1 MPAAAGVAV
10 AGWFGSAAAG
20 AIASAAVTGA
30 IVGSVIGAATA
41 VMTGGDIFQGALK
54 GALIGGISGGV
65 LKGVSIAAGWSTPG
79 AAMTEAAGAT
89 APTATAPTVAANV
102 PQAQLL
108 NAEGAGA
115 ALNAPN
121 LIPAGQT
128 PTGILAGTT
137 PPPVAE
143 VASTSKDSILAGAAE
158 GLGTGVALVGQSL
171 LDSDADKE
179 VAEFAAQQRQQ
190 EISQNVPGKFESQT
204 ANITP
209 PNWWDAHLNPNIRS
223 AA

>member
-10 AGWFGSAAAG
+10 AGWFGATAG

-79 AAMTEAAGAT
+79 AAMTEAAGGA
-89 APTATAPTVAANV
+89 APAATAPTVAANV

-121 LIPAGQT
+121 LIPAGQA
-128 PTGILAGTT
+128 PGGILAGTQ
-137 PPPVAE
+137 PPVAE